1 MRPRPSTVSRKG
13 WHMINSSRRLPWI
26 GTRKMT
32 RMTVKMMQSPRS
44 RGRHRD
50 HLANHQAERLD
61 RCYGELL
68 DSDTFTLTDEAERDV
83 EQS

>member
-1 MRPRPSTVSRKG
+1 
-13 WHMINSSRRLPWI
+13 
-26 GTRKMT
+26 MT